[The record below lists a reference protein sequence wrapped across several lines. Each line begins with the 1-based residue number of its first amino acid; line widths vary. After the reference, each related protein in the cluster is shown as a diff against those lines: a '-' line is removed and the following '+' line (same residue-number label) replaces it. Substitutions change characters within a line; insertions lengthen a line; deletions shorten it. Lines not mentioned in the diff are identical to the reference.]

1 MTAHFP
7 RPATRAAALSAL
19 EDFLPHA
26 GRAYA
31 AERNYDLGPEDRHNI
46 SCLSPYI
53 RLRLLTEEEVIRAVL
68 ARHRFVDAEKF
79 IQEVFW
85 RTYWKGW
92 LEMRPSIWRDWTAD
106 LSQLD
111 ADAPSVRTATE
122 SRTGIDCFDSW
133 ARELVDTGYL
143 HNHARMWFASIWIF
157 TLGLPWQSGAAFFL
171 RHLLDGDPAS
181 NTLSWRW
188 VAGLQTL
195 GKTYLAT
202 PENIAT
208 FTKGRFHPGPLT
220 HGPGPQPVPA
230 PPPTAL
236 PDADAAPA
244 GPTLLLLTQ
253 EDLHAETLP
262 LGKAEIVGI
271 AALEPQN
278 ETVSTIVAGF
288 RSSAL
293 EDGLQRAAAHFG
305 APILT
310 GDTLAIAQKLGV
322 SQIVTAYAP
331 IGPIAD
337 QLTALAE
344 AGSAQGV
351 TLHRVRRDW
360 DTAAWPHATKGFFPF
375 REKMPTLLPR

>member
-1 MTAHFP
+1 MNTHVP
-7 RPATRAAALSAL
+7 STATRAAALSAL
-19 EDFLPHA
+19 EDFLPLA

-53 RLRLLTEEEVIRAVL
+53 RLRLITEEEVIRAVL
-68 ARHRFVDAEKF
+68 ARHSFVDAEKF
-79 IQEVFW
+79 VQEVFW

-92 LEMRPSIWRDWTAD
+92 LEMRPSIWRDWQAD
-106 LSQLD
+106 LALLD
-111 ADAPSVRTATE
+111 ANAPNVRAATE
-122 SRTGIDCFDSW
+122 GRTGIDCFDSW
-133 ARELVDTGYL
+133 ARELIDTGYL

-157 TLGLPWQSGAAFFL
+157 TLGLPWQLGAAFFL

-208 FTKGRFHPGPLT
+208 FTKGRFHPSPLT

-236 PDADAAPA
+236 PVADAAPS

-253 EDLHAETLP
+253 EDLQAETLP
-262 LGKAEIVGI
+262 LGKSEIIGI

-278 ETVSTIVAGF
+278 ETVSDLVAGF

-293 EDGLQRAAAHFG
+293 EDGLKRAAAHFG

-331 IGPIAD
+331 IGSIAD
-337 QLTALAE
+337 QLMALAK
-344 AGSAQGV
+344 AGSAAGV
-351 TLHRVRRDW
+351 TLHRIRRDW

-375 REKMPTLLPR
+375 REKIPTLLPR

>member
-19 EDFLPHA
+19 EDFLPLA

-68 ARHRFVDAEKF
+68 TRHSFVDAEKF

-92 LEMRPSIWRDWTAD
+92 LEMRPSIWRDWNAD
-106 LSQLD
+106 LALLD
-111 ADAPSVRTATE
+111 ADAPNVRTAIE
-122 SRTGIDCFDSW
+122 GQTGIDCFDSW

-157 TLGLPWQSGAAFFL
+157 TLGLPWQLGAAFFL

-195 GKTYLAT
+195 GKSYLAK
-202 PENIAT
+202 PENITT
-208 FTKGRFHPGPLT
+208 FTKGRFHPGPLA

-230 PPPTAL
+230 PPPSAL
-236 PDADAAPA
+236 PDADASPA

-253 EDLHAETLP
+253 EDLQAETLP
-262 LGKAEIVGI
+262 LGKAEIIGI
-271 AALEPQN
+271 TALPARDAD
-278 ETVSTIVAGF
+278 IIDLVAGF

-337 QLTALAE
+337 QLTALAQ

-375 REKMPTLLPR
+375 REKIPTLLPR

>member
-19 EDFLPHA
+19 NAFLPYA

-68 ARHRFVDAEKF
+68 ARHSFVDAEKF
-79 IQEVFW
+79 VQEVFW

-92 LEMRPSIWRDWTAD
+92 LEMRPSIWRDWIAD

-111 ADAPSVRTATE
+111 ADASSVRTATE
-122 SRTGIDCFDSW
+122 GRTGIDCFDSW

-157 TLGLPWQSGAAFFL
+157 TLGLPWQLGAAFFL

-195 GKTYLAT
+195 GKSYLAT

-208 FTKGRFHPGPLT
+208 FTKGRFHPGPLA

-230 PPPTAL
+230 PPPSAL
-236 PDADAAPA
+236 PDADASPA

-253 EDLHAETLP
+253 EDLQAETLP
-262 LGKAEIVGI
+262 LGKAEIIGI
-271 AALEPQN
+271 TALPARDAD
-278 ETVSTIVAGF
+278 IIDLVAGF

-310 GDTLAIAQKLGV
+310 GDTLTLAHQLGV

-337 QLTALAE
+337 QLTALAQ

-351 TLHRVRRDW
+351 AFHRVRRDW

-375 REKMPTLLPR
+375 REKIPTLLPR

>member
-1 MTAHFP
+1 MTAHFSP
-7 RPATRAAALSAL
+7 MATRVAALSAL
-19 EDFLPHA
+19 ENFLPRA

-53 RLRLLTEEEVIRAVL
+53 RLRLITEEEVIRAVL
-68 ARHRFVDAEKF
+68 ARHSFLDAQKFV
-79 IQEVFW
+79 QEVFW

-106 LSQLD
+106 LTQLD
-111 ADAPSVRTATE
+111 ADAPNVRAATE
-122 SRTGIDCFDSW
+122 GQTGIDCFDSW
-133 ARELVDTGYL
+133 TRELVNTGYL

-157 TLGLPWQSGAAFFL
+157 TLGLPWQLGAAFFL

-208 FTKGRFHPGPLT
+208 FTKGRFQPGPMA

-230 PPPTAL
+230 PPPSAL
-236 PDADAAPA
+236 PVADAGPS

-271 AALEPQN
+271 AALGAQN
-278 ETVSTIVAGF
+278 ETVSTVVAGF
-288 RSSAL
+288 RASAL
-293 EDGLQRAAAHFG
+293 EDGLHRAAAHFG

-310 GDTLAIAQKLGV
+310 GDTLALAHQLGV

-375 REKMPTLLPR
+375 REKIPTLLPR

>member
-19 EDFLPHA
+19 NAFLPYA

-68 ARHRFVDAEKF
+68 ARHSFVDAEKF

-92 LEMRPSIWRDWTAD
+92 LEMRPSIWRDWIAD

-122 SRTGIDCFDSW
+122 GQTGIDCFDSW
-133 ARELVDTGYL
+133 ARELVETGYL

-157 TLGLPWQSGAAFFL
+157 TLGLPWQLGAAFFL

-202 PENIAT
+202 PENITT
-208 FTKGRFHPGPLT
+208 FTKGQFHPGPLT
-220 HGPGPQPVPA
+220 HGPGPQPVP
-230 PPPTAL
+230 PPPASAL
-236 PDADAAPA
+236 PAADARPVGPA
-244 GPTLLLLTQ
+244 LLLLTQ

-271 AALEPQN
+271 AALPAQE
-278 ETVSTIVAGF
+278 VDV
-288 RSSAL
+288 SAL
-293 EDGLQRAAAHFG
+293 VADFRDSALDDGLKRASAHFG
-305 APILT
+305 APLLT
-310 GDTLAIAQKLGV
+310 GEAGALAHQLGV

-337 QLTALAE
+337 QLQALKERAAAE
-344 AGSAQGV
+344 GV

-375 REKMPTLLPR
+375 REKIPTLLTR

>member
-7 RPATRAAALSAL
+7 RPATRAAALTAL
-19 EDFLPHA
+19 NAFLPYA

-68 ARHRFVDAEKF
+68 ARHSFVDAQKF
-79 IQEVFW
+79 VQEVFW

-92 LEMRPSIWRDWTAD
+92 LEMRPSIWRDWQAD
-106 LSQLD
+106 LTQLD
-111 ADAPSVRTATE
+111 ADAANIRMATE
-122 SRTGIDCFDSW
+122 GRTGIDCFDSW

-157 TLGLPWQSGAAFFL
+157 TLGLPWQLGAAFFL

-202 PENIAT
+202 PENIET
-208 FTKGRFHPGPLT
+208 FTKGRFHPSPMA
-220 HGPGPQPVPA
+220 HDPGPKPVPA
-230 PPPTAL
+230 PPPSAL
-236 PDADAAPA
+236 PDADASPA

-262 LGKAEIVGI
+262 LGKAEIAVI
-271 AALEPQN
+271 AALPARDAD
-278 ETVSTIVAGF
+278 VSDLVADF
-288 RSSAL
+288 RAAAL
-293 EDGLQRAAAHFG
+293 ADGLHRAAAHFG

-310 GDTLAIAQKLGV
+310 GDALALAHQLGV

-344 AGSAQGV
+344 AGSAEGL
-351 TLHRVRRDW
+351 TLHRIRRDW

-375 REKMPTLLPR
+375 REKIPTLLPR

>member
-1 MTAHFP
+1 MTILCP

-19 EDFLPHA
+19 NAFLPYA

-68 ARHRFVDAEKF
+68 ARHSFVDAEKF
-79 IQEVFW
+79 VQEVFW

-106 LSQLD
+106 LTQLD

-122 SRTGIDCFDSW
+122 GQTGIDCFDSW

-157 TLGLPWQSGAAFFL
+157 TLGLPWQLGAAFFL

-208 FTKGRFHPGPLT
+208 FTKGRFRPGPLP

-230 PPPTAL
+230 PPPRAL
-236 PDADAAPA
+236 PTADAPPA

-262 LGKAEIVGI
+262 LGKAQIVAI
-271 AALEPQN
+271 AALPERDAD
-278 ETVSTIVAGF
+278 VSNLVAGF
-288 RSSAL
+288 RAAAL
-293 EDGLQRAAAHFG
+293 DDGLKRAAAHFG

-344 AGSAQGV
+344 AGSAEGV
-351 TLHRVRRDW
+351 TLLRVRRGW

-375 REKMPTLLPR
+375 REKIPTLLPR

>member
-7 RPATRAAALSAL
+7 RPATRAAALTAL
-19 EDFLPHA
+19 NAFLPYA

-31 AERNYDLGPEDRHNI
+31 AERNYDLGPQDRHNI

-68 ARHRFVDAEKF
+68 ARHSFVDAQKF
-79 IQEVFW
+79 VQEVFW

-92 LEMRPSIWRDWTAD
+92 LEMRPSIWRDWQAD
-106 LSQLD
+106 LTQLD
-111 ADAPSVRTATE
+111 ADAANIRMATE
-122 SRTGIDCFDSW
+122 GRTGIDCFDSW

-157 TLGLPWQSGAAFFL
+157 TLGLPWQLGAAFFL

-202 PENIAT
+202 PENIET
-208 FTKGRFHPGPLT
+208 FTKGRFHPSPMA
-220 HGPGPQPVPA
+220 HDPGPNPVPA
-230 PPPTAL
+230 PPPSAL
-236 PDADAAPA
+236 PDADASPA

-262 LGKAEIVGI
+262 LGKAEIAVI

-288 RSSAL
+288 RAAAL
-293 EDGLQRAAAHFG
+293 EDGLHRAAAHFD

-351 TLHRVRRDW
+351 TLHRVRREW

-375 REKMPTLLPR
+375 REKIPTLLPR

>member
-1 MTAHFP
+1 MTAHFL

-19 EDFLPHA
+19 NAFLPHA

-31 AERNYDLGPEDRHNI
+31 AERNYDLGPQDRHNI

-68 ARHRFVDAEKF
+68 ARHCFVDAQKF
-79 IQEVFW
+79 VQEVFW

-92 LEMRPSIWRDWTAD
+92 LEMRPSIWRDWQAE
-106 LSQLD
+106 LALLD
-111 ADAPSVRTATE
+111 TNAPNVRATTE
-122 SRTGIDCFDSW
+122 GRTGIGCFDIW

-157 TLGLPWQSGAAFFL
+157 TLGLPWQLGAAFFL

-202 PENIAT
+202 PENITT
-208 FTKGRFHPGPLT
+208 FTKGRFHPGPLA
-220 HGPGPQPVPA
+220 HRPGPQPEPA
-230 PPPTAL
+230 PPPGSL
-236 PDADAAPA
+236 PVADASPA

-288 RSSAL
+288 RAAAL
-293 EDGLQRAAAHFG
+293 EDGLRRAAAHFG

-310 GDTLAIAQKLGV
+310 GDALALAHQLGV

-344 AGSAQGV
+344 AGSAEGV
-351 TLHRVRRDW
+351 TLLRVRRDW

-375 REKMPTLLPR
+375 REKIPTLLPR

>member
-7 RPATRAAALSAL
+7 RPATRAAALAAL
-19 EDFLPHA
+19 NAFLPYA

-31 AERNYDLGPEDRHNI
+31 AERNYDLGPEDRNNI

-68 ARHRFVDAEKF
+68 ARHSFVDAEKF
-79 IQEVFW
+79 VQEVFW

-92 LEMRPSIWRDWTAD
+92 LEMRPSIWRDWNAD
-106 LSQLD
+106 LALLD
-111 ADAPSVRTATE
+111 ADAPNVRTATE
-122 SRTGIDCFDSW
+122 GRTGIDCFDSW

-157 TLGLPWQSGAAFFL
+157 TLDLPWQLGAGFFL

-195 GKTYLAT
+195 GKSYLAT

-208 FTKGRFHPGPLT
+208 FTKGRFHPGPLA

-230 PPPTAL
+230 PPPSAL
-236 PDADAAPA
+236 PDADASPA

-253 EDLHAETLP
+253 EDLQAETLP
-262 LGKAEIVGI
+262 LGKAEIIGI
-271 AALEPQN
+271 TALPARDAD
-278 ETVSTIVAGF
+278 VIDLVAGF

-310 GDTLAIAQKLGV
+310 GDTLTLAHQLGV

-337 QLTALAE
+337 QLTALAQ

-351 TLHRVRRDW
+351 TFHRVRRDW

-375 REKMPTLLPR
+375 REKIPTLLPR

>member
-7 RPATRAAALSAL
+7 RPATRAAALSTL
-19 EDFLPHA
+19 EDFLPLA

-53 RLRLLTEEEVIRAVL
+53 RPRLLTEEEVVRAVL
-68 ARHRFVDAEKF
+68 ARHRFGGGERVV
-79 IQEVFW
+79 QVVFW

-106 LSQLD
+106 LSHLD
-111 ADAPSVRTATE
+111 ADAPSVRTAIE
-122 SRTGIDCFDSW
+122 GQTGIDCFDSW
-133 ARELVDTGYL
+133 VRELVDTGYL

-157 TLGLPWQSGAAFFL
+157 TLGLPWQLGAAFFL
-171 RHLLDGDPAS
+171 QHLLDGDPAS

-202 PENIAT
+202 PENITT
-208 FTKGRFHPGPLT
+208 FTKGRFHPGPLA
-220 HGPGPQPVPA
+220 HGLGPQPVPA

-236 PDADAAPA
+236 PVADAAPS
-244 GPTLLLLTQ
+244 GPALLLLTQ
-253 EDLHAETLP
+253 EDLQAETLP

-271 AALEPQN
+271 AALPAQDVD
-278 ETVSTIVAGF
+278 VSDMVAGF
-288 RSSAL
+288 RAAAL
-293 EDGLQRAAAHFG
+293 DDGLNRAAAHFG
-305 APILT
+305 APLLT
-310 GDTLAIAQKLGV
+310 GEVLALAHQLGV

-337 QLTALAE
+337 QLQALK
-344 AGSAQGV
+344 GSAAAEGI

-375 REKMPTLLPR
+375 REKIPTLLPR

>member
-19 EDFLPHA
+19 NAFLPYA

-68 ARHRFVDAEKF
+68 ARHSFVDAEKF

-92 LEMRPSIWRDWTAD
+92 LEMRPSIWRDWIAD
-106 LSQLD
+106 LALLD
-111 ADAPSVRTATE
+111 ADAPNVRTAIE
-122 SRTGIDCFDSW
+122 GQTGIDCFDSW

-157 TLGLPWQSGAAFFL
+157 TLGLPWQLGAAFFL

-195 GKTYLAT
+195 GKSYLAT

-208 FTKGRFHPGPLT
+208 FTKGRFHPDPLA

-230 PPPTAL
+230 PPPSAL
-236 PDADAAPA
+236 PDADASPA

-253 EDLHAETLP
+253 EDLQAETLP

-271 AALEPQN
+271 TALPARDAD
-278 ETVSTIVAGF
+278 IIDLVAGF

-337 QLTALAE
+337 QLTALAQ

-375 REKMPTLLPR
+375 REKIPTLLPR

>member
-1 MTAHFP
+1 MTVHFP
-7 RPATRAAALSAL
+7 SPATRAAALSAL
-19 EDFLPHA
+19 TAFLPHA

-68 ARHRFVDAEKF
+68 AGHSFVDAEKF

-92 LEMRPSIWRDWTAD
+92 LEMRPSIWRDWNAD
-106 LSQLD
+106 LALLD
-111 ADAPSVRTATE
+111 ADAPNVRTATE
-122 SRTGIDCFDSW
+122 GRTGIDCFDSW

-157 TLGLPWQSGAAFFL
+157 TLGLPWQLGAAFFL

-202 PENIAT
+202 PENVTT
-208 FTKGRFHPGPLT
+208 FTKGRFHPGPLA
-220 HGPGPQPVPA
+220 HGPGPQPVPV
-230 PPPTAL
+230 PPVSAL
-236 PDADAAPA
+236 PVADAPPA
-244 GPTLLLLTQ
+244 GPALLLLTQ
-253 EDLHAETLP
+253 EDLQAETLP

-271 AALEPQN
+271 AALPAQDAD
-278 ETVSTIVAGF
+278 VSDMVAGF
-288 RSSAL
+288 RAAAL
-293 EDGLQRAAAHFG
+293 DDGLNRAAAHFS
-305 APILT
+305 APLLT
-310 GDTLAIAQKLGV
+310 GDALALAHQLGV

-331 IGPIAD
+331 IGPIAG
-337 QLTALAE
+337 QLQALKVSAAAE
-344 AGSAQGV
+344 GI

-375 REKMPTLLPR
+375 REKIPTLI

>member
-7 RPATRAAALSAL
+7 RPATRAAALTAL
-19 EDFLPHA
+19 NAFLPYA

-53 RLRLLTEEEVIRAVL
+53 RQRLLTEEEVIRAVL
-68 ARHRFVDAEKF
+68 ARHSFVDAQKF
-79 IQEVFW
+79 VQEVFW

-92 LEMRPSIWRDWTAD
+92 LEMRPSIWRDWQAD
-106 LSQLD
+106 LTQLD
-111 ADAPSVRTATE
+111 ADAANIRMATE
-122 SRTGIDCFDSW
+122 GRTGIDCFDSW

-157 TLGLPWQSGAAFFL
+157 TLGLPWQLGAAFFL

-195 GKTYLAT
+195 GNTYLAT
-202 PENIAT
+202 PENIET
-208 FTKGRFHPGPLT
+208 FTKGRFHPSPMA
-220 HGPGPQPVPA
+220 HDPGPKPVPA
-230 PPPTAL
+230 PPPSAL
-236 PDADAAPA
+236 PDADASPA

-262 LGKAEIVGI
+262 LGKAEIAVI

-288 RSSAL
+288 RAAAL
-293 EDGLQRAAAHFG
+293 EDGLHRAAAHFD

-351 TLHRVRRDW
+351 TLHRVRREW

-375 REKMPTLLPR
+375 REKIPTLLPR

>member
-19 EDFLPHA
+19 NAFLPYA

-68 ARHRFVDAEKF
+68 ARHSFVDAEKF
-79 IQEVFW
+79 VQEVFW

-106 LSQLD
+106 LTQLD
-111 ADAPSVRTATE
+111 ADAANIRMATE
-122 SRTGIDCFDSW
+122 GRTGIDCFDSW

-157 TLGLPWQSGAAFFL
+157 TLGLPWQLGAAFFL

-208 FTKGRFHPGPLT
+208 FTKGRFQPGPLA

-230 PPPTAL
+230 PPPSAL
-236 PDADAAPA
+236 PDVDASPA

-271 AALEPQN
+271 AALPARDAD
-278 ETVSTIVAGF
+278 VSDLVADF
-288 RSSAL
+288 RAAAL
-293 EDGLQRAAAHFG
+293 ADGLQRAAAHLG

-310 GDTLAIAQKLGV
+310 GDALALAHQLGV

-344 AGSAQGV
+344 AGSAEGL
-351 TLHRVRRDW
+351 TLHRIRRDW

-375 REKMPTLLPR
+375 REKIPTLLPR